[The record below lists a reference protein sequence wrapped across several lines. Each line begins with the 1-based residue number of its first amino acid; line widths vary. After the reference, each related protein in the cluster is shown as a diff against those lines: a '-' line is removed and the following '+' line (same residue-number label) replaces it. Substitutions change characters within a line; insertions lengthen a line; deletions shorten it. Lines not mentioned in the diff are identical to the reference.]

1 MPADALEPDGIPGA
15 MSSDRDGGNSRVATV
30 VANAAVY
37 GDDFQWRGRRH
48 SNRSDARFYHPPA
61 RGRGW
66 AIIHAKEASTGCPP
80 LPLSPHLPFD
90 TNARSASPGDP
101 IIRSSDPR
109 NHVSRNISWVQ

>member
-61 RGRGW
+61 PARGVGDHTREGG
-66 AIIHAKEASTGCPP
+66 IDGLPPPSP
-80 LPLSPHLPFD
+80 LPTPPVRHQCKKRL
-90 TNARSASPGDP
+90 A
-101 IIRSSDPR
+101 
-109 NHVSRNISWVQ
+109 W